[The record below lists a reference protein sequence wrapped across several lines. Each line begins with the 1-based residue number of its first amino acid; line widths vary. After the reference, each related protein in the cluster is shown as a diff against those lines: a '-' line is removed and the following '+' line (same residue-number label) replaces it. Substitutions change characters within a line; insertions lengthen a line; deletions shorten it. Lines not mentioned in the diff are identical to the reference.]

1 MTEAALHTIA
11 MTLTEW
17 DFTVKGGGAGQPVRL
32 PHDAM
37 IHEHRDP
44 RAPGGADTAYFP
56 VVRTATA
63 PTGTHLRTA
72 HRRSLCASKGSRAT
86 RP

>member
-37 IHEHRDP
+37 IHDHRDP
-44 RAPGGADTAYFP
+44 RAP
-56 VVRTATA
+56 
-63 PTGTHLRTA
+63 
-72 HRRSLCASKGSRAT
+72 
-86 RP
+86 